1 MSTSALPI
9 RWRLTTWYGLLMV
22 TGFALLGLG
31 LYVGLRILLLES
43 FEEQMDIQSDLA
55 VSAVE
60 TDAGQM
66 SIDPGI
72 REALV
77 SDDRFVRLYD
87 ATGTLVLDMSSGN
100 GYSPVADQGVADA
113 LSGRSSNKNQRVNGE
128 IYGISTEPVVDG
140 GSIVGVMQL
149 GMSRDDVDETLRL
162 LMIMLGIAAP
172 LVVVAAATGGY
183 VIAGKALAPVASIT
197 TLAANIS
204 SNELQARIDL
214 ELPDDEVGRLA
225 RTFNAMLGRIEEGF
239 ERQRRFTGDAAH
251 ELRTPL
257 SMMRGEV
264 DLALRQPRSVDEY
277 QAALEGLDFDLE
289 RVTGLVSSL
298 LMLARADERK
308 LNPDLEAFDLARTV
322 AALLD
327 QFWGAATAKEVDLR
341 SAVDLPTLVADEDQ
355 IIQVLVNLLDNALT
369 HTPSGGQIEVGATRE
384 GENAR
389 IWVRDT
395 GLGISPEDLP
405 RVFDRFYRADR
416 GRARSSGGTGLGL
429 SIARAIVEAHG
440 GTISLS
446 SEPGH
451 GTTAQFV
458 LPLLSPAS

>member
-1 MSTSALPI
+1 
-9 RWRLTTWYGLLMV
+9 
-22 TGFALLGLG
+22 
-31 LYVGLRILLLES
+31 
-43 FEEQMDIQSDLA
+43 
-55 VSAVE
+55 
-60 TDAGQM
+60 
-66 SIDPGI
+66 
-72 REALV
+72 
-77 SDDRFVRLYD
+77 
-87 ATGTLVLDMSSGN
+87 
-100 GYSPVADQGVADA
+100 
-113 LSGRSSNKNQRVNGE
+113 
-128 IYGISTEPVVDG
+128 
-140 GSIVGVMQL
+140 
-149 GMSRDDVDETLRL
+149 
-162 LMIMLGIAAP
+162 
-172 LVVVAAATGGY
+172 
-183 VIAGKALAPVASIT
+183 
-197 TLAANIS
+197 
-204 SNELQARIDL
+204 
-214 ELPDDEVGRLA
+214 
-225 RTFNAMLGRIEEGF
+225 
-239 ERQRRFTGDAAH
+239 
-251 ELRTPL
+251 
-257 SMMRGEV
+257 MMRGEV

-327 QFWGAATAKEVDLR
+327 QFWGAATAKEVELR

-458 LPLLSPAS
+458 LPLNSPAS

>member
-1 MSTSALPI
+1 
-9 RWRLTTWYGLLMV
+9 MV

-327 QFWGAATAKEVDLR
+327 QFWGAATAKEVELR